1 MFPPELLLLK
11 VDELRARAA
20 GPNPVGATSLDARAA
35 PAKKS
40 RHWGPRVSKV
50 AAYKAL
56 DDIMGQS
63 VSEEQ
68 WNGCVLQKDQAH
80 GSLRPKYQQ
89 LHGLAKGTP
98 KFHSRSE

>member
-11 VDELRARAA
+11 FDELQ
-20 GPNPVGATSLDARAA
+20 
-35 PAKKS
+35 
-40 RHWGPRVSKV
+40 PRVAERAGKV

-80 GSLRPKYQQ
+80 SSLRPNYQQ
-89 LHGLAKGTP
+89 LPGLAKGTP
-98 KFHSRSE
+98 KFHTRSE